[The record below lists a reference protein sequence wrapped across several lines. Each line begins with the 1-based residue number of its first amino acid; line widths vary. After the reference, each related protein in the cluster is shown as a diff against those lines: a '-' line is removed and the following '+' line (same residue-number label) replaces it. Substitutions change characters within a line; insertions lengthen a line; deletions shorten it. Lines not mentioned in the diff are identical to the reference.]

1 MNAVLAALGFAG
13 VALLL
18 GGALT
23 RRWLTPGHPPLRVL
37 GAGLGLLLLGWL
49 GQVSLTLGALG
60 FTAPADL
67 LDYLTGT
74 STGRAMLG
82 GLIGALLLL
91 AAELGSRPRWPVL
104 GAALLLAWGAAGTG
118 HGAGHGPWVRGLH
131 AAHLLAMSVWAGGV
145 LAIVTTRPLTTALA
159 RRFTPAALGSVIVLA
174 GTGLLMAGEHLRTP
188 AQWTGTLYGQT
199 LLVKVT
205 LVALAVGAAVLVRR
219 AFAARSP
226 QARVALAREALLLV
240 TVLGTTAVLSTL
252 PPPVPEPAA
261 TGAAPEPPATER
273 AAPPRSP

>member
-1 MNAVLAALGFAG
+1 MTAALAALGFAG

-18 GGALT
+18 GGALA
-23 RRWLTPGHPPLRVL
+23 RRWLTPGHPPTRFL
-37 GAGLGLLLLGWL
+37 GAGLALLLLGWL
-49 GQVSLTLGALG
+49 GQAVLTLGALG
-60 FTAPADL
+60 FTAPTDL
-67 LDYLTGT
+67 LDYLSGT

-104 GAALLLAWGAAGTG
+104 AAALLLAWGVAGTG
-118 HGAGHGPWVRGLH
+118 HGAGHGAWVRGLH
-131 AAHLLAMSVWAGGV
+131 AAHLLAMSVWVGGV
-145 LAIVTTRPLTTALA
+145 LAIVTTRPLTVALA
-159 RRFTPAALGSVIVLA
+159 RRFTPAALGSVAVLA
-174 GTGLLMAGEHLRTP
+174 GTGLLMAGEHLRSP

-199 LLVKVT
+199 LLVKVN
-205 LVALAVGAAVLVRR
+205 LVALALGAAILVRR

-252 PPPVPEPAA
+252 PPPAPAPAA
-261 TGAAPEPPATER
+261 GPAR
-273 AAPPRSP
+273 AAPPGR